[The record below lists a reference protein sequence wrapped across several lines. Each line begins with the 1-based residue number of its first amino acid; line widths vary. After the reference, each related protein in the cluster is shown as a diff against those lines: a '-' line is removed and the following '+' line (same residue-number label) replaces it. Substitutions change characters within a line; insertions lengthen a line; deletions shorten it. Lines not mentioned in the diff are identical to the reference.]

1 MLPTSTT
8 TAPREASARDAIVGT
23 AYVFDACTAS
33 VIGRTV
39 LLVEVLAAIAV
50 GFIASGPG
58 EWFFQ
63 LALITAVV
71 LPACLLWLAL
81 ACHQKKQLQ
90 RFNPVQ
96 QYLAGAALGAL
107 CGLLAALLYQW
118 ATMATHVAWLTST
131 AAGGFIAAMV
141 VMGLQLRAQARAPAA
156 TTARLAELQARIRP
170 HFLFNAL
177 NSAISLVQDQ
187 PQKAETMLE
196 DLSDLFRHA
205 LTEQRDIST
214 LAEEVTLA
222 QRYLSIEQVRFGDR
236 MEVQWDLDSRSDNA
250 AVPPLFL
257 QPLVE
262 NAVKHGVEPSHG
274 NGRIRIATRRRGNRV
289 YVQITNTMPR
299 PYAAPPPDRRPGTGT
314 AIANVKKRLRLLYDL
329 ECDFQAT
336 GKDGYYTVRISF
348 PA

>member
-1 MLPTSTT
+1 MPPTSTT
-8 TAPREASARDAIVGT
+8 ATPRDALAGT

-50 GFIASGPG
+50 AFIAPSLVD
-58 EWFFQ
+58 WLLQ
-63 LALITAVV
+63 LALVTAVV
-71 LPACLLWLAL
+71 LPASLLWLML
-81 ACHQKKQLQ
+81 ACQQKKRLQ
-90 RFNPVQ
+90 RCSTRV
-96 QYLAGAALGAL
+96 QYLAGAALGVL

-118 ATMATHVAWLTST
+118 ATLAPRTAWLASG

-141 VMGLQLRAQARAPAA
+141 ALGLQWRAQGRTPAA

-177 NSAISLVQDQ
+177 NSAISLVQDH
-187 PQKAETMLE
+187 PHKAEAMLE

-205 LTEQRDIST
+205 LTEQREVST
-214 LAEEVTLA
+214 LAEEVLLA
-222 QRYLSIEQVRFGDR
+222 RRYLSIEQVRFGER
-236 MEVQWDLDSRSDNA
+236 MEVQWNLDARTDAA

-262 NAVKHGVEPSHG
+262 NAVKHGIEPSHG
-274 NGRIRIATRRRGNRV
+274 NGRIRITTRRRGSTV
-289 YVQITNTMPR
+289 HVAITNTMPR
-299 PYAAPPPDRRPGTGT
+299 PFAAPPPERRPGTGT
-314 AIANVKKRLRLLYDL
+314 AMANVRKRLRLLYDL
-329 ECDFQAT
+329 ECDFAAT
-336 GKDGYYTVRISF
+336 GKDGVYTVRISF

>member
-1 MLPTSTT
+1 MPATSTT
-8 TAPREASARDAIVGT
+8 PAPRDVIVGT

-39 LLVEVLAAIAV
+39 FLVEILVAIGT
-50 GFIASGPG
+50 GFGATSVG
-58 EWFFQ
+58 EWLLQ

-71 LPACLLWLAL
+71 LPACLLWLML
-81 ACHQKKQLQ
+81 ACHQKRQLQ
-90 RFNPVQ
+90 RCSTRV
-96 QYLAGAALGAL
+96 QYLAGAALGVL
-107 CGLLAALLYQW
+107 CGLLAGLLYQW
-118 ATMATHVAWLTST
+118 ATMSSRVAWLACA
-131 AAGGFIAAMV
+131 AAGDFIGAMV
-141 VMGLQLRAQARAPAA
+141 VMGLQLRAQGRTPAA

-177 NSAISLVQDQ
+177 NSAISLVQDH
-187 PQKAETMLE
+187 PHKAEAMLE

-205 LTEQRDIST
+205 LTEQREVST

-222 QRYLSIEQVRFGDR
+222 RRYLSIEQVRFDDR
-236 MEVQWDLDSRSDNA
+236 MEVQWNLDSRTDEA

-262 NAVKHGVEPSHG
+262 NAVKHGIEPSHG
-274 NGRIRIATRRRGNRV
+274 HGRISIATRRRGTMV
-289 YVQITNTMPR
+289 HVQIINTMPR
-299 PYAAPPPDRRPGTGT
+299 PFSAPMPDRRPGTGT

-336 GKDGYYTVRISF
+336 SKEGVYTVHISF

>member
-1 MLPTSTT
+1 MPPSSTT
-8 TAPREASARDAIVGT
+8 TAARDVIVGT

-39 LLVEVLAAIAV
+39 LLVEILAALAV
-50 GFIASGPG
+50 GFVSASMS

-63 LALITAVV
+63 LALVTAVT
-71 LPACLLWLAL
+71 LPTCLLWLL
-81 ACHQKKQLQ
+81 VACHQKKLLQ
-90 RFNPVQ
+90 RCSTGV
-96 QYLAGAALGAL
+96 QYLVGAVWGAL
-107 CGLLAALLYQW
+107 CGLAAAVLYQW
-118 ATMATHVAWLTST
+118 ATVAPRMPWLTSA

-141 VMGLQLRAQARAPAA
+141 VVGLQWRAQGRTPAA

-177 NSAISLVQDQ
+177 NSAISLVQDH
-187 PQKAETMLE
+187 PHKAESMLE

-205 LTEQRDIST
+205 LTEQREAST
-214 LAEEVTLA
+214 LAEEVQLA
-222 QRYLSIEQVRFGDR
+222 QRYLSIEQVRFDDR
-236 MEVQWDLDSRSDNA
+236 MEVQWNLDSRTDA
-250 AVPPLFL
+250 ATVPPLFL

-274 NGRIRIATRRRGNRV
+274 NGRIRITTRRRGNRV
-289 YVQITNTMPR
+289 HVQIINTMPR
-299 PYAAPPPDRRPGTGT
+299 PFAAPLPERRPGTGT
-314 AIANVKKRLRLLYDL
+314 AISNVKKRLRLLYDL

-336 GKDGYYTVRISF
+336 AKDGIYTVHISF